1 MRSRNIKKRKTDRK
15 FHFRTIMYPEI
26 PESPEDLIIITRVGD
41 RIDNLA
47 AKAYGNSS
55 LWWVITTANGNVID
69 RDSFF
74 IKPGTQI
81 RIPSNLNNILKRYD
95 TLNK

>member
-1 MRSRNIKKRKTDRK
+1 MANNDYATGLKILFGESAVPKQ
-15 FHFRTIMYPEI
+15 PQ
-26 PESPEDLIIITRVGD
+26 SPEDLIITTRVGD

-47 AKAYGNSS
+47 AKAYGNSN

-81 RIPSNLNNILKRYD
+81 RIPANLRNILKKYD
-95 TLNK
+95 QINK

>member
-1 MRSRNIKKRKTDRK
+1 MRSRNIKKRKTNRK
-15 FHFRTIMYPEI
+15 FHFRTILYPEI
-26 PESPEDLIIITRVGD
+26 PESPEDLIITTRVGD

-47 AKAYGNSS
+47 ARAYGNSN

-74 IKPGTQI
+74 IKPGTEI
-81 RIPSNLNNILKRYD
+81 RIPADLRNILKKYD
-95 TLNK
+95 QINK